1 MPSYPTL
8 FAGTPITW
16 KSSGGT
22 YAFAPTSLA
31 DQAAWEGD
39 KGDLYNA
46 TYGLPAVLECFVTS
60 SVGTTV
66 ASDGKEI
73 QFYFSQSQNATA
85 GSDNPGGL
93 TGASSSRGATL
104 RYQITYA
111 GQLPFLTGLTTGIQ
125 RAQFTFYP
133 KTRYLIPYVF
143 NNSGKTLG
151 ATAGD
156 HTLTVTP
163 YYRVV

>member
-1 MPSYPTL
+1 MGLTK
-8 FAGTPITW
+8 GTTISW

-22 YAFAPTSLA
+22 YAIAPTSLA

-39 KGDLYNA
+39 KGDLLDG
-46 TYGLPAVLECFVTS
+46 TYGLPAFLECFVTS
-60 SVGTTV
+60 SVATTV

-73 QFYFSQSQNATA
+73 QWFFSQSANATA
-85 GSDNPGGL
+85 GDDNPGGL

-104 RYQITYA
+104 RYQLTYA

-133 KTRYLIPYVF
+133 KTRYAIPYVF

-151 ATAGD
+151 STAGD

-163 YYRVV
+163 YFWVP